1 MKKNPFRV
9 WVKRIF
15 NSLMEDVLSLE
26 SRDIP
31 LARQR
36 LALQQTVEFVENNLP
51 TVNSFDSRYALL
63 KHLVQFIPTTENG
76 LICEF
81 GVAGGKSIN
90 FLSKLMPTRT
100 LHGFDSFEGLPED
113 WASRLPKGSFKQAV
127 PKVEANV
134 TLYKGWFSDSLPPFL
149 SENKGKVDFLNIDCD
164 LYSSTKTVF
173 ELCASRIQ
181 SGTVINF
188 DEFFNYA
195 GWQEGE
201 FKAFMEFVKQ
211 SDMKFEYLGYNQR
224 GTQLAVR
231 ML

>member
-1 MKKNPFRV
+1 MKKNPLRV
-9 WVKRIF
+9 WVKRVF
-15 NSLMEDVLSLE
+15 NGLMNDVLELE
-26 SRDIP
+26 SRDIK

-36 LALQQTVEFVENNLP
+36 LALEQTVEFVENNLP
-51 TVNSFDSRYALL
+51 NAASFDSRYGLL
-63 KHLVQFIPTTENG
+63 KHIAQFIPATENG

-113 WASRLPKGSFKQAV
+113 WASRLPKGSFKQTV
-127 PKVEANV
+127 PQVEANV
-134 TLYKGWFSDSLPPFL
+134 KLHKGWFSDSIPPFL
-149 SENKGKVDFLNIDCD
+149 SENIGKADFLNIDCD
-164 LYSSTKTVF
+164 LYSSTKTIF
-173 ELCASRIQ
+173 ELFAPRIQ

-195 GWQEGE
+195 GWQDGE
-201 FKAFMEFVKQ
+201 YKAFMEFVKQ
-211 SDMKFEYLGYNQR
+211 SGMKFEYLGYNSR

-231 ML
+231 MM